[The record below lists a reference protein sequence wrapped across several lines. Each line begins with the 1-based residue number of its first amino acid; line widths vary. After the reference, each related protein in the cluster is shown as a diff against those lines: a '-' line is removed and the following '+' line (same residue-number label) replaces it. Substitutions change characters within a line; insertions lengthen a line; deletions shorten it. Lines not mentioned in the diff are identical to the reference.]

1 MRVLIAGATGVIG
14 RQAVLRVAAAGH
26 DVIGI
31 SPQSSAEV
39 RHLAADLL
47 DADALASAL
56 RSAAPDA
63 VVHLATAIPDPVNPR
78 HIARDIARTNRLRS
92 EGTVNLIAAAREAG
106 AGQIIAQCLA
116 YAYDPAG
123 PAICSEDR
131 PLWRGPPRQFA
142 RDVAALHELERR
154 VLDADCTVLRLGHLY
169 GPGSTYAADGAT
181 TAQIR
186 RGKLPIVGAGGA
198 IFSFIHADDAA
209 AAIVAALERDLC
221 GVLNIVDDDPA
232 PLREWLPEM
241 ARMLDAPE
249 PRHIPPWAA
258 RIAVGPFGVAFM
270 TQLRGAD
277 DHRARRRL
285 GWAPGHPG
293 WREGLKAELVRPAH
307 AA

>member
-285 GWAPGHPG
+285 GWAPGHPS